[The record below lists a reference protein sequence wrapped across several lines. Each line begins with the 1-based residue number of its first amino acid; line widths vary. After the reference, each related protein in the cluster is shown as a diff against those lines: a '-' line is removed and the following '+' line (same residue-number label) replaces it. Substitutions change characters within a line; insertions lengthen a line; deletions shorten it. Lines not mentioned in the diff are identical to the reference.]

1 MPITDCYWYYSILIL
16 FKAKQHLMLSI
27 ATKSHLTFYAAL
39 LLVTF
44 SLQQGLAGT
53 AVNGQIKPQSA
64 FNKLA
69 LKISS
74 GDTLERYDFVSIA
87 LNELILAYQKSYQ
100 ESSNEQPA
108 EQHAQLKLAR
118 WRRGLGAFIDQLSE
132 LQNNMEFDDQ
142 IDIIVQESIP
152 ITLYINN
159 NPVVLS
165 GPEIVKASQIEQ
177 NITNRYC
184 RLHDCSRYNDIPSK
198 ESIIPQKIARGRWQ
212 INHKRDTR
220 YETPD
225 GLVFMFHTLDER
237 EQKQKFCETVANDLR
252 LFVSQIKRAQHAGY
266 QIEWEAVSVATL
278 HDGKTGHVII
288 NSSGDYLTMDFKLLN
303 RYLLLDKNLLSWIK
317 KTVTGEQ
324 PYAYISDTD
333 KLWLQT
339 KQQ

>member
-1 MPITDCYWYYSILIL
+1 MI
-16 FKAKQHLMLSI
+16 SI
-27 ATKSHLTFYAAL
+27 ATKSHLTFYAVL
-39 LLVTF
+39 LLFTF
-44 SLQQGLAGT
+44 SLQHGVAGT

-69 LKISS
+69 VEISN
-74 GDTLERYDFVSIA
+74 GDALERYDFVSIA

-118 WRRGLGAFIDQLSE
+118 WRRGLGSFIDQLSE
-132 LQNNMEFDDQ
+132 LQNHMGVDDQ
-142 IDIIVQESIP
+142 IDIIAQGSIP
-152 ITLYINN
+152 VTLYIND

-177 NITNRYC
+177 NIMNRYC
-184 RLHDCSRYNDIPSK
+184 RLHDCSQYNDTPSE
-198 ESIIPQKIARGRWQ
+198 ESFIPQKIARGKWH

-225 GLVFMFHTLDER
+225 GLIFMFHTLDER
-237 EQKQKFCETVANDLR
+237 KQKQQFCETVANDLR
-252 LFVSQIKRAQHAGY
+252 LFVSQIKSALHAGY
-266 QIEWEAVSVATL
+266 QIEWNTVSVATL

-303 RYLLLDKNLLSWIK
+303 RYLLLNKNLLSWIQ
-317 KTVTGEQ
+317 KTVSGEQ
-324 PYAYISDTD
+324 SYAYVSDTD